1 MNLNDTIVAQ
11 STPQGKGAIGII
23 RLSGKNS
30 IKIINSIF
38 PSKDLNKEKSHT
50 VHYGNIEYEN
60 DIIDEV
66 LVSIFK
72 EPKSYTKENIVEIS
86 CHGSNYIIKKILSII
101 VESGARVANKGEF
114 TFRSFLNGNIDLSQA
129 EAVSDLI
136 SSNSENLSLIHI

>member
-30 IKIINSIF
+30 ITIINSMF
-38 PSKDLNKEKSHT
+38 PSKDLSKEKSHT
-50 VHYGNIEYEN
+50 IHYGNIEYEN
-60 DIIDEV
+60 HIIDEV

-86 CHGSNYIIKKILSII
+86 CHGSSFIIKKILS
-101 VESGARVANKGEF
+101 SFNKN
-114 TFRSFLNGNIDLSQA
+114 RSQA
-129 EAVSDLI
+129 PAA
-136 SSNSENLSLIHI
+136 